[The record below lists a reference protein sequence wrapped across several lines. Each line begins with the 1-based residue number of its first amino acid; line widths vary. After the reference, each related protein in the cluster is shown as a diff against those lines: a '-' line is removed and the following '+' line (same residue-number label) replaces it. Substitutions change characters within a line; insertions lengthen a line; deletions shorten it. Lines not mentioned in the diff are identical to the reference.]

1 MRGDFC
7 VFIPFLL
14 AQSKR
19 FSFEI
24 WYCPKKEVT
33 LNRIGIIRLNIAKD
47 VHEAKSGQ
55 IKVSYVLYSI
65 NDKKKK
71 HKRRQLDSIR
81 QVAIPSMLLYN
92 ITKITTTPQTTKRFA
107 EFFFTRVLFAPR
119 TYTHRCS
126 RATLRG
132 CGWCGRGKLLAV
144 EVVTS

>member
-14 AQSKR
+14 AQIRR

-47 VHEAKSGQ
+47 VIAKDVHEAKSGQ

-65 NDKKKK
+65 NDK
-71 HKRRQLDSIR
+71 
-81 QVAIPSMLLYN
+81 
-92 ITKITTTPQTTKRFA
+92 
-107 EFFFTRVLFAPR
+107 
-119 TYTHRCS
+119 
-126 RATLRG
+126 
-132 CGWCGRGKLLAV
+132 
-144 EVVTS
+144 

>member
-47 VHEAKSGQ
+47 RHEAKSGQ

-65 NDKKKK
+65 NEK
-71 HKRRQLDSIR
+71 
-81 QVAIPSMLLYN
+81 
-92 ITKITTTPQTTKRFA
+92 
-107 EFFFTRVLFAPR
+107 
-119 TYTHRCS
+119 
-126 RATLRG
+126 
-132 CGWCGRGKLLAV
+132 
-144 EVVTS
+144 

>member
-14 AQSKR
+14 SQIRR

-33 LNRIGIIRLNIAKD
+33 LNRIGVIRLNIAKD

-65 NDKKKK
+65 NEK
-71 HKRRQLDSIR
+71 
-81 QVAIPSMLLYN
+81 
-92 ITKITTTPQTTKRFA
+92 
-107 EFFFTRVLFAPR
+107 
-119 TYTHRCS
+119 
-126 RATLRG
+126 
-132 CGWCGRGKLLAV
+132 
-144 EVVTS
+144 